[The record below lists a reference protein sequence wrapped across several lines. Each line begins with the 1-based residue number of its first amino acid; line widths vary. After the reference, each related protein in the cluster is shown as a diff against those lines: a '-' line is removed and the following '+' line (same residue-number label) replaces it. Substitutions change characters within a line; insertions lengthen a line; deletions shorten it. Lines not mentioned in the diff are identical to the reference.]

1 MIKIKRAYLPAEEG
15 DGFRV
20 LVDRLWPRGVK
31 KENAR
36 IDLWAKDIAPS
47 AELRQWFGHDPGKF
61 PEFAEK
67 YRQELQGNGSWES
80 FRDEVRRHDVVTLV
94 FAARDESCNNAVV
107 LRSLLEGE

>member
-15 DGFRV
+15 DGFRG

-31 KENAR
+31 KEN
-36 IDLWAKDIAPS
+36 
-47 AELRQWFGHDPGKF
+47 DPGKF